1 MNSGYLLVY
10 VMSGTSID
18 TVFLEGHADH
28 FPLRHCSFTVF
39 SVSSPLFQH
48 PRFLVMHNDGC
59 IVTRPDT
66 RHKMLLVCVLF
77 TFENN
82 TGQTDGPTD
91 RPTDLRTYGL
101 TDGRTRPH
109 IEMRRRI

>member
-101 TDGRTRPH
+101 TDGHTLL
-109 IEMRRRI
+109 